1 MEKEKIISNY
11 IKSNQLDMSEI
22 VSDYYCYVKTI
33 IKNATNVSKEDEE
46 EIISDVF
53 FIVWKNQRDLKLD
66 NRLSPYIAGITKRVV
81 YKKYYKDSKYNEA
94 SSKYQ
99 EEFIDLLSKNFQED
113 IDNQIEKNEMIN
125 FINEQLKLMGEMNYL
140 VFTKFYYEDKSIKQ
154 IAKELNLS
162 SSNVKILLH
171 RSRNKV
177 KNLLILGGMM

>member
-1 MEKEKIISNY
+1 M
-11 IKSNQLDMSEI
+11 
-22 VSDYYCYVKTI
+22 
-33 IKNATNVSKEDEE
+33 
-46 EIISDVF
+46 
-53 FIVWKNQRDLKLD
+53 
-66 NRLSPYIAGITKRVV
+66 V